1 MKPAVFKLQKPVPLD
16 AQMACLRGDGP
27 NLIAGGFDGV
37 ARRYRA
43 DGMSIVATGAFNGLT
58 GWLTGIDQLPG
69 GVVAG
74 VDSHGNAMSWKGDA
88 RLWSRQSLSAGWL
101 RAAANSPDGK
111 FVAIAARDGFLRLLR
126 TDTGATHK
134 ELSLGDDLMSL
145 AWSRDGS
152 RLAVGNLHG
161 GVVVLSSG
169 LTVTGKFDIPGF
181 FKIDRLQAVGGIRR
195 LAWGPD
201 DATLVAMGAEPR
213 TGGFVQAIPRVA
225 VTDAH
230 GKLMHDLKLGGEN
243 EGFALDSAWHP
254 DGWLA
259 VVTSGQPGTGKIH
272 QIDVLSGKALAS
284 VPVVNPHGITMVS
297 RQLMVVLATNA
308 NSSGNGKVK
317 DSGGTYRGNHSVLQP
332 VTAV

>member
-1 MKPAVFKLQKPVPLD
+1 MKPAMFKLQKPVPLD
-16 AQMACLRGDGP
+16 VQMACLRGDGP
-27 NLIAGGFDGV
+27 NLTVGGFDGI
-37 ARRYRA
+37 ARRYRV
-43 DGMSIVATGAFNGLT
+43 DGMSLIASGTSNGLT
-58 GWLTGIDQLPG
+58 GWVTGIDQRLDG
-69 GVVAG
+69 LVVG
-74 VDSHGNAMSWKGDA
+74 IDSHGNAMGWKGDT
-88 RLWSRQSLSAGWL
+88 RLWSRPGISPGWL
-101 RAAANSPDGK
+101 RALAYSPDGN
-111 FVAIAARDGFLRLLR
+111 FVAIAARDGFVRLLR
-126 TDTGATHK
+126 TDTGANHK

-161 GVVVLSSG
+161 GVVILSKG
-169 LTVTGKFDIPGF
+169 LSEMAKFDIPGF

-225 VTDAH
+225 VTDSR
-230 GKLMHDLKLGGEN
+230 GKVMHDLKLGGDN
-243 EGFALDSAWHP
+243 EGYALDAAWHP
-254 DGWLA
+254 NGWLA
-259 VVTSGQPGTGKIH
+259 VVTSGQPGTGKLH
-272 QIDVLSGKALAS
+272 QIDVLSGKAIAS
-284 VPVVNPHGITMVS
+284 VPVVNPHGIAVVS
-297 RQLMVVLATNA
+297 EQLLVVLATNA